1 MLYIDFDMPRQIVPK
16 KDTPV
21 VVKSQNSLHTKHNLH
36 KGNSHKIENNNNIT
50 NPSSSANS
58 RPKTAKTNQ
67 HQLNHHQSN
76 SSRFELSSEQWKC
89 TKCGNVN
96 KEINMKCKS
105 KFITIYIYIVCK
117 HIRRSESSYDRVHTP
132 KLQHNNQY
140 NLEKKHSQKNIE
152 HRKSSDKYK
161 VYNTVNETKPK
172 THDDNKKRANI
183 HGIAYGGSNIN
194 TYNNNINVNYQQ
206 QQRPQTANVMVSK
219 YDNKIQ
225 QQQQNKISAVNVN
238 MNANVVGNIKT
249 KSQSGNK
256 KYFK

>member
-1 MLYIDFDMPRQIVPK
+1 M
-16 KDTPV
+16 
-21 VVKSQNSLHTKHNLH
+21 
-36 KGNSHKIENNNNIT
+36 
-50 NPSSSANS
+50 
-58 RPKTAKTNQ
+58 
-67 HQLNHHQSN
+67 
-76 SSRFELSSEQWKC
+76 
-89 TKCGNVN
+89 
-96 KEINMKCKS
+96 
-105 KFITIYIYIVCK
+105 
-117 HIRRSESSYDRVHTP
+117 HTP
-132 KLQHNNQY
+132 KLQHNTQY